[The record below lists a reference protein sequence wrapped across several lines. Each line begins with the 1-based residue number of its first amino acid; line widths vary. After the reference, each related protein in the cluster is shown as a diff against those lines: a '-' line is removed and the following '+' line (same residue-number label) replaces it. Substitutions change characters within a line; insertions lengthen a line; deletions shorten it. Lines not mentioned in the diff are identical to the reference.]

1 MPKQE
6 KPSNETPLA
15 AQRAPASGAA
25 SGDAVATPS
34 APLRPKGRFS
44 AQRKAQV
51 VLRLLAGEDLETVSR
66 SVGVTAFTLSQWRD
80 AFLACGAAALKTRA
94 DEEDPRDDLILQL
107 RAKIGQLTMS
117 NELLEQKIDRLETG
131 RPLPH
136 RRSRP

>member
-6 KPSNETPLA
+6 KPSSETPLA

-25 SGDAVATPS
+25 SGVPAAAPS
-34 APLRPKGRFS
+34 PALRPKGRFS

-94 DEEDPRDDLILQL
+94 DEEDPRDALVLQL
-107 RAKIGQLTMS
+107 RAKIGELTMS

-131 RPLPH
+131 RPLPR